1 MCYRH
6 FLSHLPAERLQ
17 VALSRDPGT
26 KTLAKI
32 RDFLITS
39 NRRPASFTSL
49 ASLTSLFESSLHIVE
64 ASQGR
69 AKGDRLEIP
78 MPVINFQT
86 MPDYAICRCSFPLMV
101 LGCLT

>member
-1 MCYRH
+1 MIIHMCYRH

-17 VALSRDPGT
+17 VALSR
-26 KTLAKI
+26 AKI

-64 ASQGR
+64 ASQGG

-86 MPDYAICRCSFPLMV
+86 MPDYAICRCSFSLMV